1 MLSDSPPNRD
11 MEWSDS
17 GVEGSWRFLNKVWK
31 FVTHLPKNINK
42 VELPNNLSE
51 NNKELLRIMNTS
63 INDVTKAIDEFH
75 FNIAVASVR
84 SLYNSISSFQISNED
99 DVAVVFYT
107 TKNLLILMNPMVP
120 HLAEE
125 LWRILGNDNIIA
137 NEKWPQA
144 EKSYIEINNVKI
156 PVQVNGKVRAVIEVP
171 KDTNKQNL
179 EEIALNEKNV
189 SKFLKHNPKK
199 VIIIPNRI
207 VNFVI

>member
-1 MLSDSPPNRD
+1 M
-11 MEWSDS
+11 
-17 GVEGSWRFLNKVWK
+17 
-31 FVTHLPKNINK
+31 
-42 VELPNNLSE
+42 PNNLSE
-51 NNKELLRIMNTS
+51 NNKELLRVMNIS
-63 INDVTKAIDEFH
+63 INEVTKAIDEFH

-84 SLYNSISSFQISNED
+84 SLYNSISSYQIISED
-99 DVAVVFYT
+99 DAAVVFYV

-125 LWRILGNDNIIA
+125 LWQTLGNDNIIA

-171 KDTNKQNL
+171 KDTNKQDL

>member
-1 MLSDSPPNRD
+1 
-11 MEWSDS
+11 
-17 GVEGSWRFLNKVWK
+17 
-31 FVTHLPKNINK
+31 
-42 VELPNNLSE
+42 
-51 NNKELLRIMNTS
+51 
-63 INDVTKAIDEFH
+63 
-75 FNIAVASVR
+75 
-84 SLYNSISSFQISNED
+84 
-99 DVAVVFYT
+99 
-107 TKNLLILMNPMVP
+107 MNPMVP

-125 LWRILGNDNIIA
+125 LWQILGNDNIIA

-171 KDTNKQNL
+171 KDTNKQDL

-189 SKFLKHNPKK
+189 LKFLNHNPKK

>member
-1 MLSDSPPNRD
+1 
-11 MEWSDS
+11 
-17 GVEGSWRFLNKVWK
+17 
-31 FVTHLPKNINK
+31 
-42 VELPNNLSE
+42 
-51 NNKELLRIMNTS
+51 
-63 INDVTKAIDEFH
+63 
-75 FNIAVASVR
+75 
-84 SLYNSISSFQISNED
+84 
-99 DVAVVFYT
+99 
-107 TKNLLILMNPMVP
+107 MNPMVP

-125 LWRILGNDNIIA
+125 LWQLLGNVNIIA
-137 NEKWPQA
+137 NEKWPQV

-171 KDTNKQNL
+171 KDTNKQDL